1 MRLAGM
7 MWAKVHMSEPFQS
20 GNPLYAVA
28 FGLWRVAH
36 SKVVT
41 IVSVPGGN
49 RDSGGGFNNLGNNG
63 NWWSSSDAGSGNA
76 WNRNLNYNNANAN
89 RNNNNHRNGFSVR
102 CARDCRSH
110 PLPTISCG

>member
-20 GNPLYAVA
+20 GNPLYALA

-36 SKVVT
+36 TIVVT

-63 NWWSSSDAGSGNA
+63 NWWSSSDAGSGYA
-76 WNRNLNYNNANAN
+76 WFRNLGYGYASAG
-89 RNNNNHRNGFSVR
+89 RGYYNHRFGFSVR
-102 CARDCRSH
+102 CARD
-110 PLPTISCG
+110 